1 MFNAS
6 IREYFLVFNVF
17 IVCIH
22 NTGMLKLIP
31 LLCTHVY
38 SYMFSTVHPPSINS
52 HRWSNIHEFVVIVQ
66 IHTILRNIFVDI
78 HLKGKGMCVNMK
90 VLLEV
95 RTSKSIMNLT
105 PCKSN
110 EKNVK
115 WQIDQKHNV
124 KNQKVFMKMKKNVKE
139 KIWATNYFVW
149 IARIG

>member
-1 MFNAS
+1 
-6 IREYFLVFNVF
+6 
-17 IVCIH
+17 
-22 NTGMLKLIP
+22 
-31 LLCTHVY
+31 
-38 SYMFSTVHPPSINS
+38 
-52 HRWSNIHEFVVIVQ
+52 
-66 IHTILRNIFVDI
+66 
-78 HLKGKGMCVNMK
+78 MCVNMK